1 MTLLLEDK
9 SDNLISMKKIMT
21 ATEVARNFS
30 DVLDAVV
37 NGDEIT
43 ITRGNKPI
51 AVLGSVKEEI
61 PNSLLLAEA
70 LKSHFEKYKDVPI
83 DESFDATE
91 YIRQMRDESLERDLE
106 RDEFVQ
112 ALLNKPRGEEG
123 EPWSE

>member
-1 MTLLLEDK
+1 MLEDK
-9 SDNLISMKKIMT
+9 SDNLISMKKVMT

-51 AVLGSVKEEI
+51 AVLGSVKEEV

-70 LKSHFEKYKDVPI
+70 LKKHFEKYIDVPI
-83 DESFDATE
+83 DDSLDATE

-112 ALLNKPRGEEG
+112 SLLNRPRGKEG
-123 EPWSE
+123 DLWSE

>member
-1 MTLLLEDK
+1 MLEDK
-9 SDNLISMKKIMT
+9 SDNLISMKKVMT

-51 AVLGSVKEEI
+51 AVLGSVKEEV

-70 LKSHFEKYKDVPI
+70 LKKHFEKHNDVPI

-112 ALLNKPRGEEG
+112 SLLNRPRGEEG
-123 EPWSE
+123 ERWSE